1 VWSGYDLVAS
11 MDRASSLGTFPQL
24 LSPRHEQRFT
34 PFAFFSSKSL
44 VAASSQVTYKKMADA
59 PTLDDHVVPP
69 IAFNAT
75 NRNSSNAHE
84 QHPPPYPN
92 QDHALAPYDAI
103 VPRQSD
109 DELAL
114 IRVLAFVGRKDLE
127 IHELRSRVASLEEEL
142 EIMEV
147 EQLCSILE
155 DSDTQSV
162 EEDESSDAE
171 TIKACRV
178 PSSPAASSPST
189 VPPSV
194 ASQKYA
200 PRGRTARAR
209 QASEWITMTCECHDE
224 APSLMHECSRATGE
238 PSPVTVRV

>member
-1 VWSGYDLVAS
+1 MIWYPAWIELPVWELSPNS
-11 MDRASSLGTFPQL
+11 L
-24 LSPRHEQRFT
+24 LSNTNRDSRPSHSLS
-34 PFAFFSSKSL
+34 SSKSL
-44 VAASSQVTYKKMADA
+44 VAGSLQVTYKKMADA
-59 PTLDDHVVPP
+59 PTLGDHVAPP
-69 IAFNAT
+69 IAFNGT

-127 IHELRSRVASLEEEL
+127 IHELRSRVSSLEEEL
-142 EIMEV
+142 EMMEV
-147 EQLCSILE
+147 EQLCSVLE
-155 DSDTQSV
+155 DSDTQSL
-162 EEDESSDAE
+162 EENESSDAE
-171 TIKACRV
+171 TIKGRQV

-189 VPPSV
+189 VPPSL

-209 QASEWITMTCECHDE
+209 QVSEWITITCECYDE
-224 APSLMHECSRATGE
+224 ASLLMHECSRATCE
-238 PSPVTVRV
+238 TSSVTVRV